1 MHELGVYFHRCAGN
15 TWELSGEVAEH
26 LEGGTGAEVG
36 VSRCVLGVPH
46 QVYIIIY
53 TVRSPCIIYG
63 TIIIGSGAV
72 ILSHLDFAPVAAHFH
87 YLLGGQLKVLEPCLN
102 KRLSSPHVIDSVT
115 LNAYKFAKVRQA
127 SLCYSFPY
135 IRFPIFLLSIYI
147 ILKQLFIGVLQVLD
161 NVLEVA
167 EPT

>member
-1 MHELGVYFHRCAGN
+1 MHELGVYFHRCAWN

-36 VSRCVLGVPH
+36 VRRCPFSVPH
-46 QVYIIIY
+46 SNIRNLGEVLKLVYEI
-53 TVRSPCIIYG
+53 VREWVVRV
-63 TIIIGSGAV
+63 V
-72 ILSHLDFAPVAAHFH
+72 ILSHLDFATVAAHLH
-87 YLLGGQLKVLEPCLN
+87 YLLGWQLEVLEPCLN

-127 SLCYSFPY
+127 SLCFSFPY

-147 ILKQLFIGVLQVLD
+147 ILEQLFFGVLQVLD

-167 EPT
+167 EPA